1 MPLNYT
7 NLLVVIP
14 TRNRADF
21 AINAINSVL
30 GQENCELEVIVSDNS
45 TDAADVLKLSNYCR
59 RLADKRLRYIRPSN
73 PLTMTQHWD
82 WAMRQA
88 LQISQANHIAYLTD
102 RTLFAKNCL
111 QNLQSILTK
120 YPAKIVSYSFDSID
134 DSVFPISVSQITYSG
149 KLFEIESAS
158 ILKIYAEMERI
169 HALPKMLNSVV
180 PRELA
185 ATILEKY
192 GDCFFSMSPDYNFAF
207 RCLDLEDSILF
218 YDRPLFI
225 SYGNHRSNG
234 WNVLRGNFQK
244 DALDFINNLNTTE
257 VCFDSPIKDMWVLPN
272 PIIHEYCYAKRQ
284 DVLHKFPEINRTK
297 YLVSLV
303 ENVALYENEEMR
315 AKMMEILHSHL
326 GFNLPKYRA
335 QALLERKFKGLKVRL
350 HNFIN
355 AQFPYL
361 LINKFENVEE
371 AIKYAAESPRKP
383 IADNKF
389 MQERTGTNPSQKGPV
404 LVLED
409 FSELTVSL
417 TTPGLSS
424 GDNKLKSSQFS
435 G

>member
-1 MPLNYT
+1 MSLNYT
-7 NLLVVIP
+7 KLLIVIP

-30 GQENCELEVIVSDNS
+30 QQEDCELEVIVSDNS
-45 TDAADVLKLSNYCR
+45 TDDADVLELSNYCHQ
-59 RLADKRLRYIRPSN
+59 LADKRLRYIRPLN

-88 LQISQANHIAYLTD
+88 LQISSANHIAYLTD

-111 QNLQSILTK
+111 QNLQSILQK

-149 KLFEIESAS
+149 KLFEIQSAS
-158 ILKIYAEMERI
+158 ILKTYAEMERI

-185 ATILEKY
+185 ATVLEKY
-192 GDCFFSMSPDYNFAF
+192 GNCFFSMSPDYNFAF
-207 RCLDLEDSILF
+207 RCLDLEESILF

-225 SYGNHRSNG
+225 SYGNDRSNG
-234 WNVLRGNFQK
+234 WNVLQGNFQK
-244 DALDFINNLNTTE
+244 DALDFIKNLDSTD
-257 VCFDSPIKDMWVLPN
+257 VCFDTPIKDMWVLPN
-272 PIIHEYCYAKRQ
+272 PIIHEYCYAKLL
-284 DVLHKFPEINRTK
+284 DVSHKFPEINQTK

-303 ENVALYENEEMR
+303 ENVVLYKNEKMR
-315 AKMMEILHSHL
+315 AEMLKKLHSRL

-335 QALLERKFKGLKVRL
+335 QAFLERKFKGLKIRL
-350 HNFIN
+350 HNAIN
-355 AQFPYL
+355 SQSPYL

-371 AIKYAAESPRKP
+371 AIKCATESPRKP
-383 IADNKF
+383 MSDCKF
-389 MQERTGTNPSQKGPV
+389 MEERTGAKPSDESAV
-404 LVLED
+404 TLLED
-409 FSELTVSL
+409 FPESALPLEQHNLPLSEKK
-417 TTPGLSS
+417 LSS
-424 GDNKLKSSQFS
+424 SQSS